1 MPVGQESDTRVVDYW
16 DCDLLDDEGE
26 RRFKGVAKEIRKAAA
41 VTMRQ
46 LEVLCPTTMYDIYR
60 SSILRVDCTAHVL
73 REPP

>member
-41 VTMRQ
+41 S
-46 LEVLCPTTMYDIYR
+46 LG
-60 SSILRVDCTAHVL
+60 
-73 REPP
+73 